1 VHDYPGVS
9 RLDED
14 HFALGGSWALTAERA
29 EAVAG
34 ATLRAHV
41 RGKSVYLVLGSRT
54 PGAKVDVIVDG
65 RHERTVVVRG
75 QRLYT
80 LMQRPRPGDYQLEL
94 RFQPGVAGYAFT
106 FG

>member
-1 VHDYPGVS
+1 MQDYPGVS
-9 RLDED
+9 RLEDD
-14 HFALGGSWALTAERA
+14 HFALGGRWALSAESA
-29 EAVAG
+29 QAVGA

-41 RGKSVYLVLGSRT
+41 RGKSVYLVLGSKT

-65 RHERTVVVRG
+65 RHERTVAVRE

-80 LMQRPRPGDYQLEL
+80 LMKRPRPGDHQVEL
-94 RFQPGVAGYAFT
+94 RFQPGVSGYAFT